1 MKSFDERLNG
11 LRWRLRAMRRLWS
24 AGAEPDM
31 TFLGPQP
38 PEAGAVGEID
48 NPLPGM
54 EIETEALRIVGWVAF
69 TDCATAQI
77 EIWLDDEPLGRA
89 RIGLPR
95 VDVGENTDLALGPVS
110 GFELDADLSHAPRPG
125 KAQVRVVAT
134 SVDGH
139 TYAMDP
145 VPISVVAPPPSS
157 AGSVPPEPVP
167 ADSRKGDDLRVL
179 VATHQLNLGGAQL
192 YLLDLLRGLHK
203 RGGIEPTVISAMD
216 GALRKD
222 LEAMGIPVHITSVS
236 QFDDLSSHLGHATE
250 LAAWAR
256 PHGFDLVFVN
266 TATVLS
272 LPGAEVAARLGIP
285 AVWAIHESFEPA
297 VLWAHIDPEVR
308 ARAEAL
314 LSGAAFAVFEAE
326 ATQRIFEPLLDGSR
340 CRTLPYGLDFAPIDA
355 RRDGFD
361 PVAERRK
368 VGLMEN
374 ARVVVCVGT
383 VEPRKAQIPL
393 AQAFERIASRHPDT
407 HLAFVGGREKDPYS
421 LVLEE
426 YIESSRSS
434 DQMRL
439 IPITPDVE
447 PWYGIADLLV
457 CASDVESLP
466 RTVLEAMAWETP
478 VLATDVFGLPEL
490 IADGETGWLCEPRDI
505 ARLAEALDGILSQ
518 PPELHDRIAVKARAL
533 VEQRH
538 SLPKYAEEISK
549 LLETAVKSPA
559 KEAQRR
565 ITSG

>member
-1 MKSFDERLNG
+1 MKSLDERLNG

-31 TFLGPQP
+31 TFLAPQP

-48 NPLPGM
+48 NPRVGM
-54 EIETEALRIVGWVAF
+54 KIDEPTVRVVGWVAF
-69 TDCATAQI
+69 TDRPTARV
-77 EIWLDDEPLGRA
+77 EVWLDEKPLGRA

-95 VDVGENTDLALGPVS
+95 VDVAENTGLAFAAVS
-110 GFELDADLSHAPRPG
+110 GFELDADLSDVPRPSE
-125 KAQVRVVAT
+125 AQVRVVAT
-134 SVDGH
+134 SMDGH

-145 VPISVVAPPPSS
+145 VPISAIEPPPS
-157 AGSVPPEPVP
+157 AADTLPPEPVP
-167 ADSRKGDDLRVL
+167 AAPREGGGLRVL

-192 YLLDLLRGLHK
+192 YLLDLLRGLHE
-203 RGGIEPTVISAMD
+203 RGGIEPTVVSAMD
-216 GALRKD
+216 GALRED

-236 QFDDLSSHLGHATE
+236 LQDDLPSHLGHVEE

-272 LPGAEVAARLGIP
+272 LPGAEVAGRLGIP

-308 ARAEAL
+308 ARAEAK
-314 LSGAAFAVFEAE
+314 LSEAALAIFEAE
-326 ATQRIFEPLLDGSR
+326 ATQRIFEPLLGGSR
-340 CRTLPYGLDFAPIDA
+340 CRMLPYGLDLAPIDA
-355 RRDGFD
+355 RRDSFD
-361 PVAERRK
+361 GAAERRK
-368 VGLMEN
+368 VGLPEN
-374 ARVVVCVGT
+374 ARVVVCIGT

-393 AQAFERIASRHPDT
+393 AQAFEQISSSHPDT
-407 HLAFVGGREKDPYS
+407 HLAFVGGREDDPYS

-426 YIESSRSS
+426 CIESSRNSA
-434 DQMRL
+434 QMRL

-447 PWYGIADLLV
+447 PWYGMADLLV

-490 IADGETGWLCEPRDI
+490 IEEGETGWLCESRDI
-505 ARLAEALDGILSQ
+505 PQLAAELDRALSAPAEQ
-518 PPELHDRIAVKARAL
+518 MERIGNAGRQL

-538 SLPKYAEEISK
+538 NLDSYARQVGDLFERAARGESAAPKPDVA
-549 LLETAVKSPA
+549 AD
-559 KEAQRR
+559 
-565 ITSG
+565 